1 MGLQQVMLRVE
12 TEELITTLE
21 EEMDVK
27 PDAETVEMNG
37 FIPLEEQAVKQDIG
51 PEPDSTQHNVP
62 AWTVFAIFF
71 LIVPLSIG
79 LVKEKVQRTFIRLKA
94 SGTSASVFMLSK
106 VVVYLGVALLQFTS
120 ILLLGVFL
128 FPYLGLPGLAVAGH
142 LPLLYLTALMIG
154 LAAIGLGALI
164 GAVSTSHEQA
174 APFGATLVV
183 ILSAIGGIWVPVF
196 AMPPVMQKLSL
207 FSPLNWGLSAFHEV
221 LLRHGT
227 LTDLLPWFSALLLF
241 FAVTAAIAVHQYA
254 KKSVQ

>member
-1 MGLQQVMLRVE
+1 MCGRR
-12 TEELITTLE
+12 
-21 EEMDVK
+21 
-27 PDAETVEMNG
+27 
-37 FIPLEEQAVKQDIG
+37 PLLY
-51 PEPDSTQHNVP
+51 P
-62 AWTVFAIFF
+62 
-71 LIVPLSIG
+71 
-79 LVKEKVQRTFIRLKA
+79 
-94 SGTSASVFMLSK
+94 SA
-106 VVVYLGVALLQFTS
+106 
-120 ILLLGVFL
+120 LLLGW
-128 FPYLGLPGLAVAGH
+128 
-142 LPLLYLTALMIG
+142 
-154 LAAIGLGALI
+154 AAIGRGALI